1 MCLGWK
7 FKLGSFCGTRCWVE
21 MAILAFL
28 LWPRKG
34 ADQNA
39 RTQENDEPSGSVGR
53 TGGWGH
59 ISRVT
64 KRSAY
69 LNRSSTPCE
78 DRSSFLLEKAFLLQ
92 GEKNCGNWSLC
103 LICSARQK
111 WDGRPT
117 GILGV
122 TLSQQVIQTWAA
134 FYPVWSGTGSLPTCP
149 ALKLKELRE
158 WGNCLGEPDQ
168 GRTRIENGC

>member
-1 MCLGWK
+1 MLGWDGYTSIPIMAQERSWSEYENTRK
-7 FKLGSFCGTRCWVE
+7 WWALRKRWRDRWVGSHFYGYQKVS
-21 MAILAFL
+21 LS
-28 LWPRKG
+28 
-34 ADQNA
+34 
-39 RTQENDEPSGSVGR
+39 EPLINS
-53 TGGWGH
+53 
-59 ISRVT
+59 
-64 KRSAY
+64 
-69 LNRSSTPCE
+69 LQ

-111 WDGRPT
+111 WDERPT